1 MASGAHCRRP
11 TGRRWD
17 RAQERSDAGAGPRDG
32 SRGAGTAPKVL
43 SSHSIPV
50 PSCGPASSGF
60 LGSLNRR
67 TEAVRRFD
75 QFARRLDRELGMEP
89 EPDTRRL
96 VERLK
101 RKE

>member
-1 MASGAHCRRP
+1 
-11 TGRRWD
+11 
-17 RAQERSDAGAGPRDG
+17 
-32 SRGAGTAPKVL
+32 
-43 SSHSIPV
+43 
-50 PSCGPASSGF
+50 